1 MDMLVE
7 ESELLSGAG
16 QVDRDNDDTVGQG
29 ENRDFSVDNIVIFWS
44 KSESELVSTHC
55 KF

>member
-1 MDMLVE
+1 MDMVE

-29 ENRDFSVDNIVIFWS
+29 ENRDFSVDNIVI
-44 KSESELVSTHC
+44 SESEFVSTLC